1 MDTKLRKSIVN
12 FAKSCAHPYY
22 SKREWLDNS
31 KSDVYEKLTF
41 YGEKQTLYLIKKY
54 NISSTISEFGENFPD
69 FSSIKI
75 EYIVELLSSD
85 TVLFRESLPLEE
97 FRALLLDC
105 KIDSSPSSKLA
116 KFIKKWS

>member
-1 MDTKLRKSIVN
+1 MDTKLRKSIIN

-22 SKREWLDNS
+22 SKREWLD
-31 KSDVYEKLTF
+31 SDIYEKLTF
-41 YGEKQTLYLIKKY
+41 YGEKQTLCLIKKY

-69 FSSIKI
+69 FSSIKV

-97 FRALLLDC
+97 FRALLLEC
-105 KIDSSPSSKLA
+105 KIDRSPSSKLA

>member
-1 MDTKLRKSIVN
+1 MDTKLRKSIIN
-12 FAKSCAHPYY
+12 FAKSCAPPYY
-22 SKREWLDNS
+22 NKREWLDS
-31 KSDVYEKLTF
+31 VIYEKLTF

-97 FRALLLDC
+97 FKALLLDC
-105 KIDSSPSSKLA
+105 KMDCSPSSKLA